1 MVGINPGAVRH
12 RRAHTRVVILRTERF
27 WLRQL
32 TMADVDNLFALD
44 GDPEVMR
51 YLPDEDSTREKIEQ
65 EVLPYLLAEYD
76 RSPGLGLW
84 AAVEHGSGEFLG
96 WMCLR
101 TTKGHAP
108 DDVELGYRLRRAV
121 WGKGLATEG
130 SRALI
135 AHGFDVLGV
144 ARVWAETRDANRA
157 SQRVM
162 AKAGLRFE
170 RTFPHHGVETG
181 GVEYALTRA
190 EYEAGYEAGY
200 GAGYDAGATG

>member
-1 MVGINPGAVRH
+1 MGR
-12 RRAHTRVVILRTERF
+12 TLRVVILRTERF

-51 YLPDEDSTREKIEQ
+51 YLRGEDSTRNHIEQ
-65 EVLPYLLAEYD
+65 VVLPSLLAEYD
-76 RSPGLGLW
+76 RSPGLGVW
-84 AAVEHGSGEFLG
+84 AAIGHGSDEFLG
-96 WMCLR
+96 WMSLR
-101 TTKGHAP
+101 TTKGHEP

-135 AHGFDVLGV
+135 VYGFDVLGV
-144 ARVWAETRDANRA
+144 ARVWAETRAENRA

-170 RTFPHHGVETG
+170 RTFPHHGDETG

-190 EYEAGYEAGY
+190 EYEEGYSAIG
-200 GAGYDAGATG
+200 

>member
-1 MVGINPGAVRH
+1 MRLGIAGGILRF
-12 RRAHTRVVILRTERF
+12 VILRTERF

-44 GDPEVMR
+44 SDPEVMR
-51 YLPDEDSTREKIEQ
+51 YLPADEATTRDHIEQ
-65 EVLPYLLAEYD
+65 VVLPHLVAEYD
-76 RSPGLGLW
+76 RSPGLGVW
-84 AAVEHGSGEFLG
+84 AAVEHGSGEFMG

-121 WGKGLATEG
+121 WGKGVATEG

-135 AHGFDVLGV
+135 GYGFDALGV
-144 ARVWAETRDANRA
+144 ARVWAETRAANKA

-162 AKAGLRFE
+162 AKAGLRFA
-170 RTFPHHGVETG
+170 RTFPYNGSETG

-190 EYEAGYEAGY
+190 EYEADY
-200 GAGYDAGATG
+200 GADYNAIG

>member
-1 MVGINPGAVRH
+1 M
-12 RRAHTRVVILRTERF
+12 RRRVTHTRAVILRTERF

-44 GDPEVMR
+44 SDPEVMR
-51 YLPDEDSTREKIEQ
+51 YLPEDEPTRANIEQ
-65 EVLPYLLAEYD
+65 AVMPYLLAEYD

-84 AAVEHGSGEFLG
+84 AAIEHGSGEFLG

-101 TTKGHAP
+101 TTKGHEP

-135 AHGFDVLGV
+135 TYGFDVVGV
-144 ARVWAETRDANRA
+144 ARVWAETHEANKA

-170 RTFPHHGVETG
+170 RTFPHDGDENG

-190 EYEAGYEAGY
+190 EYEAGY
-200 GAGYDAGATG
+200 DAGATG

>member
-1 MVGINPGAVRH
+1 M
-12 RRAHTRVVILRTERF
+12 RR
-27 WLRQL
+27 L
-32 TMADVDNLFALD
+32 TMADVDSMFALD
-44 GDPEVMR
+44 SDPEVMR
-51 YLPDEDSTREKIEQ
+51 YLPEEEPTRDRIEQ
-65 EVLPYLLAEYD
+65 SVLPYLLAEYD

-84 AAVEHGSGEFLG
+84 AAIEHGSDEFLG

-135 AHGFDVLGV
+135 GYGFDVVGV
-144 ARVWAETRDANRA
+144 ARVWAETREANKA

-162 AKAGLRFE
+162 AKAGLRFA
-170 RTFPHHGVETG
+170 RTFPHNGDETG

-190 EYEAGYEAGY
+190 EYEDGYN
-200 GAGYDAGATG
+200 ATG

>member
-1 MVGINPGAVRH
+1 
-12 RRAHTRVVILRTERF
+12 
-27 WLRQL
+27 
-32 TMADVDNLFALD
+32 MADVDKLFELD
-44 GDPEVMR
+44 SDPEVMR
-51 YLPDEDSTREKIEQ
+51 YLPAEEATTRDQIEQ
-65 EVLPYLLAEYD
+65 TVLPYLLAEYD

-84 AAVEHGSGEFLG
+84 AAIEHGSGEFLG
-96 WMCLR
+96 WLCLR

-135 AHGFDVLGV
+135 VHGFDVLGV
-144 ARVWAETRDANRA
+144 ARVWAETRDANKA

-170 RTFPHHGVETG
+170 RTFPHEGNETG

-190 EYEAGYEAGY
+190 QYKADHDTGRDAD
-200 GAGYDAGATG
+200 GAG